1 MEKLRLGQIT
11 NVVGLNGE
19 IKVYPYTDYKEKF
32 EEIEYVLI
40 KDKKYF
46 IEHVRYNKNM
56 VILKLDGIDN
66 RNTAE
71 NYKESE
77 LFIDQKDVPPLPEN
91 TYYVKDLI
99 GLCVIDEDGK
109 ELGKVKNVIL
119 NQAQDLYEIELNE
132 GKNTFL
138 VPAVDEFI
146 SEIDLEAGIIRIHL
160 IEGLI
165 EL

>member
-77 LFIDQKDVPPLPEN
+77 LFIDQKDVPTLP
-91 TYYVKDLI
+91 
-99 GLCVIDEDGK
+99 
-109 ELGKVKNVIL
+109 
-119 NQAQDLYEIELNE
+119 
-132 GKNTFL
+132 
-138 VPAVDEFI
+138 
-146 SEIDLEAGIIRIHL
+146 
-160 IEGLI
+160 
-165 EL
+165 